1 MRSETVDRIIGSV
14 LLIVGIAILIF
25 VLTSAFSLAT
35 APGDFFREQ
44 IPEEEQ
50 VEGPT
55 SEFSWSSNNLDVTFT
70 DESQE
75 GSATISSWN
84 WNFGD
89 GGGSSDPNPSH
100 PYTGDNQYE
109 VTLEVQDENGKR
121 STARANVNVAS
132 GETKSGAS
140 QTDASGPD
148 IDMGTLGLSLGVGI
162 LMTGLYMV
170 MFLVGA
176 AILKAGWNMMK
187 PKPEKLNIKLKPKEI
202 TIKQVGGRVATTQ
215 EPAPPPQE
223 VVPPPQ
229 EVAPPPPPEDV
240 HQIEPPPTT

>member
-89 GGGSSDPNPSH
+89 GGSSSDSNPSH

-132 GETKSGAS
+132 GDVK
-140 QTDASGPD
+140 
-148 IDMGTLGLSLGVGI
+148 GTRAK
-162 LMTGLYMV
+162 Y
-170 MFLVGA
+170 
-176 AILKAGWNMMK
+176 K
-187 PKPEKLNIKLKPKEI
+187 
-202 TIKQVGGRVATTQ
+202 TIYVENLVATKISCDRI
-215 EPAPPPQE
+215 ESVE
-223 VVPPPQ
+223 VISDES
-229 EVAPPPPPEDV
+229 EVRR
-240 HQIEPPPTT
+240 IETGAVMIRENPIENL